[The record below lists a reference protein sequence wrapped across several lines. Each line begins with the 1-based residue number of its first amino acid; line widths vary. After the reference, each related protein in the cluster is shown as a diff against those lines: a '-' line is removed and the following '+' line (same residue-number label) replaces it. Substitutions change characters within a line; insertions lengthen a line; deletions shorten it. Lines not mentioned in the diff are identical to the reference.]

1 MPTTDD
7 QVETS
12 QFAAWIGID
21 WADQEHAV
29 CVVDAATGKSDT
41 STLAHDPG
49 AIEDWAAEL
58 HNRFPGPIAVCLEQ
72 SKGALIY
79 ALMKYDFLVL
89 FPINPKQ
96 LACYR
101 EALAPSG
108 AKDDPV
114 DARLLVEFV
123 RRYPDRLRPWR
134 PDDQTTRLI
143 AILNEDRRD
152 LIDLRTQLTNRL
164 QSRLKLYFPLVLELF
179 RGRTKLYA
187 PVVCELVLRWAALA
201 ELQHADPEEIDAFFK
216 LHHLHQKSI
225 QKNLAKIVLAKPLSD
240 DEAIVRSGRLQAQS
254 LARQLVDL
262 ADAIARC
269 EAEIEKLMETHP
281 DAPLFRQ
288 LPGAGDALAPRL
300 LAAFGTDRERIE
312 SASDLQTYS
321 GIAPVTRRS
330 GKSQFIT
337 RRWACPNFLRQTFH
351 EFARCSIA
359 KSVWAAA
366 YYRLQRDRGKKH
378 HAAVRALAF
387 KWIRILYAC
396 WKNHTL
402 YNEFHYMQQLQ
413 RKQAPLLAYVGTQ
426 HVHPLPARS
435 TIPKTFT
442 ISP

>member
-1 MPTTDD
+1 MPTTEY
-7 QVETS
+7 QVEAS
-12 QFAAWIGID
+12 PFAAWIGID

-29 CVVDAATGKSDT
+29 CVVDAATGRSDP
-41 STLAHDPG
+41 STLAHEPG
-49 AIEDWAAEL
+49 AIEDWAVEL

-96 LACYR
+96 LARYR

-123 RRYPDRLRPWR
+123 RRYHDRLRPWR
-134 PDDQTTRLI
+134 PDDEATRLI
-143 AILNEDRRD
+143 AILNEDRRE

-164 QSRLKLYFPLVLELF
+164 QARLKLYFPLVLELF

-187 PVVCELVLRWAALA
+187 PVVCELVLRWATLA
-201 ELQHADPEEIDAFFK
+201 ELQHADPEEIDAFFQ

-225 QKNLAKIVLAKPLSD
+225 QQNLAKIALAKPLTD
-240 DEAIVRSGRLQAQS
+240 DAAIVRSGRWQAQA
-254 LARQLVDL
+254 LARQLADL
-262 ADAIARC
+262 RDAIARC
-269 EAEIEKLMETHP
+269 EAELEQLMETHP
-281 DAPLFRQ
+281 DAPLFRE

-312 SASDLQTYS
+312 SAGAMQTYS

-330 GKSQFIT
+330 GKSQLIV

-366 YYRLQRDRGKKH
+366 YYRLQRDRGMKH

-402 YNEFHYMQQLQ
+402 YNELHYLQQLQ
-413 RKQAPLLAYVGTQ
+413 RKQSPLLAYVGTSP
-426 HVHPLPARS
+426 VHRPSAQS
-435 TIPKTFT
+435 TNQKHLR